1 MKSPDPEKENPA
13 VVGGANES
21 ADSHS
26 KVPRQLPPV
35 NPEVADELLRA
46 ALKRTQEFLT
56 WQKRKQAE
64 ARGKCIIAE
73 GADQ

>member
-1 MKSPDPEKENPA
+1 MKPPNENPA

-26 KVPRQLPPV
+26 KVTGQLPPV

-46 ALKRTQEFLT
+46 ALKRTQDFIQ

-64 ARGKCIIAE
+64 ARGKCVLPE
-73 GADQ
+73 GGSK

>member
-1 MKSPDPEKENPA
+1 MKPPNENPA

-26 KVPRQLPPV
+26 KVTIQLQEV
-35 NPEVADELLRA
+35 NDELLRA
-46 ALKRTQEFLT
+46 ALKRTQDFIQ

-64 ARGKCIIAE
+64 ARGKCVLPE
-73 GADQ
+73 GGSSHD